1 MKKPFAITSYKEIK
15 EKKIGNASF
24 RNMGVNRTKYYM
36 LIMVW
41 ERGWEGYKWEHNLD
55 VWNLLKITFKNIG

>member
-41 ERGWEGYKWEHNLD
+41 ERG
-55 VWNLLKITFKNIG
+55 